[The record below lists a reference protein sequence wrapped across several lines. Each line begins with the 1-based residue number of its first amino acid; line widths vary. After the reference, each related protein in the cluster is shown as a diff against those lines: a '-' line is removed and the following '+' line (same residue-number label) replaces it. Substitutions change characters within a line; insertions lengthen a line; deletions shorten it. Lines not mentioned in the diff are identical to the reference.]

1 MVVNSPTS
9 PLFRII
15 ERTLLSVGHSATT
28 IRNFP
33 IRQKT
38 IRQKRHS
45 ETLPFGKTIRQK
57 IFGNLVIGNNL
68 FGNRTIGNLY
78 SAKINNEINSVRQ
91 NTICQNTLWKQTF
104 GKFRFRNQSFR
115 KKPFSQGLLPI
126 RIVVTYK
133 IGLGLLPN

>member
-33 IRQKT
+33 

-91 NTICQNTLWKQTF
+91 NTIWQNTLWKQTF

-126 RIVVTYK
+126 RIVVTSK
-133 IGLGLLPN
+133 LGLGLLPN